1 VASRA
6 KPAAVAIHHNGTA
19 ADRKPWMTALEQR
32 LAQAQ
37 TELNSSRRQLLQVI
51 LDNADDNHFLSSRSL
66 AKRYQVDKAT
76 IVRSIQALG
85 YKRYAEFAT
94 DLRAHFI
101 SRITP
106 YTLMKSAAREKRTVA
121 GHVEHSLEMDLHNL
135 QALRSTLDANDVI
148 QMAKRLGRARRILVV
163 GVDFAAGLS
172 YLMAYAL
179 VSLGYNAEA
188 PVGSSGNLHQKISLL
203 GAKDLLIAISFG
215 RCLQATVDAVL
226 HARQNEVPT
235 FGITDSEKTPIAR
248 FCDFFWVASIANPS
262 FHGSYVAPFA
272 AMDALFV
279 ACAHLQPK
287 RSLALLRRKDQ
298 DSRSRWYSPDASGTA
313 HRRNSKED
321 SHVLPGLDE
330 RNS

>member
-1 VASRA
+1 
-6 KPAAVAIHHNGTA
+6 
-19 ADRKPWMTALEQR
+19 MTALEQR

-37 TELNSSRRQLLQVI
+37 TELNASRRQLLQAI

-135 QALRSTLDANDVI
+135 QSLRSTLDTNDVI

-203 GAKDLLIAISFG
+203 GAKDLLA
-215 RCLQATVDAVL
+215 
-226 HARQNEVPT
+226 
-235 FGITDSEKTPIAR
+235 KR
-248 FCDFFWVASIANPS
+248 FTR
-262 FHGSYVAPFA
+262 HG
-272 AMDALFV
+272 
-279 ACAHLQPK
+279 
-287 RSLALLRRKDQ
+287 
-298 DSRSRWYSPDASGTA
+298 
-313 HRRNSKED
+313 
-321 SHVLPGLDE
+321 
-330 RNS
+330 